1 MPYLEYQNLT
11 DLLHQDGGAYKYFS
25 ELPEYV
31 RQMINDRG
39 GDVHTMSDLQNYA
52 DNLLSGDK

>member
-1 MPYLEYQNLT
+1 MPYLKYD
-11 DLLHQDGGAYKYFS
+11 DLKTLLDQDSGAYKYFK

-39 GDVHTMSDLQNYA
+39 GDVHTKSDLQNYA